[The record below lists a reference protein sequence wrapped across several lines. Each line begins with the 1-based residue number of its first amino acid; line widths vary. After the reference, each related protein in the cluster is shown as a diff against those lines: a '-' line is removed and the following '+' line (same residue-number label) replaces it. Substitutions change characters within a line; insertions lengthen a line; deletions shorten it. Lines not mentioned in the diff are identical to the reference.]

1 MTKPVVMRLVLRAL
15 NERLDVM
22 MLMLMTA
29 DEAVAENARFLPVL
43 MRMSL
48 LEAHSRLDNIRG
60 R

>member
-1 MTKPVVMRLVLRAL
+1 MTKPVVRLELRAL

-48 LEAHSRLDNIRG
+48 LKAHSRLDNIRW

>member
-1 MTKPVVMRLVLRAL
+1 MTKPVVRLELRAL

-22 MLMLMTA
+22 MLMMTA

-48 LEAHSRLDNIRG
+48 LEAHSRLYNSRW

>member
-1 MTKPVVMRLVLRAL
+1 MTKPVVRLELRAL

-22 MLMLMTA
+22 MLMMTA

-48 LEAHSRLDNIRG
+48 LEAHSRLDNIRW

>member
-1 MTKPVVMRLVLRAL
+1 MTKPVVRLELRAL

>member
-1 MTKPVVMRLVLRAL
+1 MTKPVVRLELRAL

-22 MLMLMTA
+22 MLMMTA

>member
-1 MTKPVVMRLVLRAL
+1 VLRAL